1 MRQTKRNRFSIL
13 VFTIFFL
20 HIIHIAQAQDR
31 QIIIQ
36 GGWLFDS
43 VGDEVTRNTGI
54 VIKSGKFMEVRADLT
69 GRDLSNS
76 EVINLS
82 DEDYILPGI
91 FDLHAHYNVNLIG
104 KGRKDETSVNPV
116 LFLANG
122 VTSTFPAGEYNP
134 EDMLALRKRIDRG
147 EQIGP
152 RLYNSGP
159 YYGRTRRGWSQDS
172 TRQNIFRDVDYWA
185 EQGAGGF
192 KAKGISPGQLK
203 ALIERAHQHGLTV
216 TGHLGSGFRNSVNP
230 KTAILMGIDRIE
242 HFLGGDAISSDKPAY
257 SSLQNFKPGTPEFND
272 IVNLFIKHHVFF
284 DATLTAYGY
293 YGDRKEGYDYWID
306 EQKFF
311 TPYVH
316 EYLKDNS
323 PRRTSGQFEK
333 IYWVKRK
340 TIKAFYDAGGGHLIT
355 LGTDHPSTGEFIAG
369 FSSHRELEAFV
380 LAGIPNAAAIKIAT
394 INGARALNVSNKL
407 GSIEAGKFADLFI
420 IRGNPLVKIRNTRNV
435 HTVVKA
441 GQVYET
447 KALFKS
453 VEGKMGPKNEA
464 DAEKW

>member
-1 MRQTKRNRFSIL
+1 MKHKIPIGRTSL
-13 VFTIFFL
+13 IFFISFFLNL
-20 HIIHIAQAQDR
+20 HTTQAQQKDL
-31 QIIIQ
+31 IIR

-43 VGDEVTRNTGI
+43 VGDDVTRNTGI
-54 VIKSGKFMEVRADLT
+54 VIRGGKFMEVGGDLAT
-69 GRDLSNS
+69 QDLSDVEVIDLSN
-76 EVINLS
+76 
-82 DEDYILPGI
+82 EDYILPGI

-116 LFLANG
+116 IFLANG

-134 EDMLALRKRIDRG
+134 EDMLSLRKRIDRS

-159 YYGRTRRGWSQDS
+159 YYGRVRPGWNQDS

-192 KAKGISPGQLK
+192 KAKGITPGQLK
-203 ALIERAHQHGLTV
+203 SLIERAHQHGLTV

-242 HFLGGDAISSDKPAY
+242 HFLGGDALTADKPAY
-257 SSLQNFKPGTPEFND
+257 SSLEDLEPGTQEFD
-272 IVNLFIKHHVFF
+272 EIVNLYIKYNVYF

-293 YGDRKEGYDYWID
+293 YGERKEGYDYWID

-311 TPYVH
+311 TPFVH
-316 EYLKDNS
+316 EYMKEHS
-323 PRRTSGQFEK
+323 PRRSLAQFEK

-340 TIKAFYDAGGGHLIT
+340 TIKAFHDAGGGHLIT
-355 LGTDHPSTGEFIAG
+355 LGTDHPSTGEFISG
-369 FSSHRELEAFV
+369 FSWHRELEAFV
-380 LAGIPNAAAIKIAT
+380 LAGIPPAAAIKIAT
-394 INGARALNVSNKL
+394 INGAKALNVSNKF

-420 IRGNPLVKIRNTRNV
+420 TKGNPLENIRNTRNI

-441 GQVYET
+441 GVVYKTED
-447 KALFKS
+447 LLKS
-453 VEGKMGPKNEA
+453 VEGKMGPKNKA